1 MKRELLT
8 EMGYEDSLV
17 FDSPSYDDAI
27 VGVTTD
33 DRIVYS
39 YDLMVEQLMQE
50 MGCDYHDAIDWLEYN
65 TVRALSYMGEGAPVI
80 VTFL

>member
-1 MKRELLT
+1 MNRKELAD
-8 EMGYEDSLV
+8 MGYENSLA
-17 FDSPSYDDAI
+17 FIFPSYDDAI

-39 YDLMVEQLMQE
+39 YDLMVEQM
-50 MGCDYHDAIDWLEYN
+50 MKDTGCDYHDAVDWLEYN
-65 TVRALSYMGEGAPVI
+65 TIRALSYMGEGAPVI

>member
-1 MKRELLT
+1 
-8 EMGYEDSLV
+8 MGYENSLV

-39 YDLMVEQLMQE
+39 YEKMVEQLMQE
-50 MGCDYHDAIDWLEYN
+50 MGCERIDAIDWLEYN
-65 TVRALSYMGEGAPVI
+65 TVRALSYMGNDAPVI